1 MAAMNE
7 KDYYAILGV
16 EKTATTQE
24 IRKAFQQKARQLH
37 PDVNKAPDAEER
49 FKEVSEAYAVLSDDE
64 KRRRYDAMRSG
75 VPFAGTSTSYGGT
88 QGSYGGYGGYGSA
101 DPFGWGF
108 PFGAY
113 GSYRRQTSSARR
125 PRSYNPTAGADIVY
139 QLQLDEKE
147 ASAGVRRGVTYQRYV
162 SCDACHGTGS
172 VHSEHPETCPTCKGR
187 GRISV
192 DLSDILFGVMDMVC
206 PECQGTGQVVADP
219 CSTCGG
225 AGRVLTASEVVVDV
239 PAGSH
244 DGDTVRI
251 SGRGNAGTNGEAS
264 GDFVCHIS
272 VPAEQLSPTAQVSYR
287 LIGMFAPF
295 LVLYATTLQNLLGTV
310 GVLAAIALVVG
321 LATGGFKHGSYWW
334 RNAIRMLASG
344 VSSTLPI
351 ALFFLMLRACNAVMF
366 SGVR

>member
-192 DLSDILFGVMDMVC
+192 DLATF
-206 PECQGTGQVVADP
+206 
-219 CSTCGG
+219 
-225 AGRVLTASEVVVDV
+225 
-239 PAGSH
+239 
-244 DGDTVRI
+244 
-251 SGRGNAGTNGEAS
+251 
-264 GDFVCHIS
+264 
-272 VPAEQLSPTAQVSYR
+272 
-287 LIGMFAPF
+287 F
-295 LVLYATTLQNLLGTV
+295 LVLWIWCVLSARAQDRLSQIPAQPVAVPDVFLRQAKLWSTFLL
-310 GVLAAIALVVG
+310 
-321 LATGGFKHGSYWW
+321 
-334 RNAIRMLASG
+334 
-344 VSSTLPI
+344 
-351 ALFFLMLRACNAVMF
+351 AVMMGIPCASLVEAMRVPMVKHRAILF
-366 SGVR
+366 VTSVFPLNSFRLQRRFRIV